1 MAYKI
6 QKINGKRERRNYG
19 KTKNAIEL
27 NNLLE
32 IQKDSYNW
40 FITEGIKEVFDDIFP
55 VESFTGNLSLEFG
68 EYSFDE
74 PRHTIK
80 QCKERYSTYAAPLK
94 VEARLFNVETG
105 EVKEQEIYLGDM
117 PVMTDSGAF
126 IVNGAERVI
135 VSQLVRSPSVYF
147 GKEVDKKNG
156 RVTVG
161 AQIIP
166 TRGTWL
172 EFETDAR
179 DIIYVRIDRTRKVPV
194 TTLLRAIGLSSDSD
208 ILDLFGEDDYLIK
221 TIEKD
226 TNKNTDEA
234 LIDIHSKL
242 RPGEPSTL
250 ESAKNQLITRFFDA
264 FRYDL
269 AKVGRYK
276 FNKKLNITDRLLGC
290 KLAEDIK
297 IDGETIA
304 KNGDIIT
311 KELLA
316 KLKPIFSN
324 GYGKK
329 SNLDDY
335 RLTSRGAKGVK
346 TLNINEK
353 NGDLVALKAVK
364 ENEDCMIM
372 TSDGIVIRIA
382 LDNVSVLGRNTQGV
396 KLIKTQDDTCVSAVT
411 ILDHSEEEEE

>member
-1 MAYKI
+1 M
-6 QKINGKRERRNYG
+6 
-19 KTKNAIEL
+19 
-27 NNLLE
+27 
-32 IQKDSYNW
+32 
-40 FITEGIKEVFDDIFP
+40 
-55 VESFTGNLSLEFG
+55 ESFTGNLSLEFG
-68 EYSFDE
+68 DYSFDE
-74 PRHTIK
+74 PRYSIK

-94 VEARLFNVETG
+94 VEARLFNAETG

-117 PVMTDSGAF
+117 PVMTDSGSF

-156 RVTVG
+156 KVTIG
-161 AQIIP
+161 SQIIP
-166 TRGTWL
+166 SRGTWL
-172 EFETDAR
+172 EYETDAR

-194 TTLLRAIGLSSDSD
+194 TTLLRAVGLSSDND
-208 ILDLFGEDDYLIK
+208 IIDLFGEDDYLLK

-234 LIDIHSKL
+234 LIDIHTKL

-290 KLAEDIK
+290 VLAETIEV
-297 IDGETIA
+297 DGEVIA
-304 KNGDIIT
+304 SSGEEIT
-311 KELLA
+311 KDLLE
-316 KLKPIFSN
+316 KLKPIFKN

-329 SNLDDY
+329 
-335 RLTSRGAKGVK
+335 KF
-346 TLNINEK
+346 
-353 NGDLVALKAVK
+353 
-364 ENEDCMIM
+364 
-372 TSDGIVIRIA
+372 
-382 LDNVSVLGRNTQGV
+382 
-396 KLIKTQDDTCVSAVT
+396 
-411 ILDHSEEEEE
+411 